1 MNSSRGLYCRF
12 HIYQVFYNQPSE
24 KRNFLI
30 ERGYVFSFTYPLPV
44 PFNPR
49 TRNEAMMSRTFKDRP
64 YALIED
70 EARSRGFSH
79 TYDCG
84 RFHWEYVEVAKYAY
98 SRKRNPHIPAR
109 RWEDWRWIED
119 DWYTDYGNETRIR
132 DSLSIAVN
140 TYNSGMMNEDWDEPN
155 VYQRRRRWYC

>member
-1 MNSSRGLYCRF
+1 
-12 HIYQVFYNQPSE
+12 
-24 KRNFLI
+24 
-30 ERGYVFSFTYPLPV
+30 
-44 PFNPR
+44 
-49 TRNEAMMSRTFKDRP
+49 MMSRTFKDRP

-84 RFHWEYVEVAKYAY
+84 RFHWEYVEIAKYAY

>member
-1 MNSSRGLYCRF
+1 
-12 HIYQVFYNQPSE
+12 
-24 KRNFLI
+24 
-30 ERGYVFSFTYPLPV
+30 
-44 PFNPR
+44 
-49 TRNEAMMSRTFKDRP
+49 MSRTFKDRP

-98 SRKRNPHIPAR
+98 SQKRNPHIPAR

-119 DWYTDYGNETRIR
+119 DWYTDYGNESRYIKPESPTP
-132 DSLSIAVN
+132 A
-140 TYNSGMMNEDWDEPN
+140 
-155 VYQRRRRWYC
+155 

>member
-1 MNSSRGLYCRF
+1 
-12 HIYQVFYNQPSE
+12 
-24 KRNFLI
+24 
-30 ERGYVFSFTYPLPV
+30 
-44 PFNPR
+44 
-49 TRNEAMMSRTFKDRP
+49 MSRTFKDRP

-109 RWEDWRWIED
+109 RW
-119 DWYTDYGNETRIR
+119 RIGGGLR
-132 DSLSIAVN
+132 TIGIRITGIKPESV
-140 TYNSGMMNEDWDEPN
+140 TH
-155 VYQRRRRWYC
+155 

>member
-1 MNSSRGLYCRF
+1 
-12 HIYQVFYNQPSE
+12 
-24 KRNFLI
+24 
-30 ERGYVFSFTYPLPV
+30 
-44 PFNPR
+44 
-49 TRNEAMMSRTFKDRP
+49 MSRTFKDRP
-64 YALIED
+64 CALIED

-79 TYDCG
+79 TFDCG

-140 TYNSGMMNEDWDEPN
+140 TYNSGMMDEDWDEPN